1 MVAVLIGLTC
11 NLAVQTSADT
21 SGTYLSAN
29 WAWGLGIMIGIYI
42 AGGISGGHLNP
53 AISIL
58 LCVFRG
64 FPAKKAAIYIAAQI
78 TGAILA
84 GLIAFGIY
92 RDAIVS
98 FDPAGLVA
106 ANTGKSFYTQPGSFA
121 GPATSIFNEFVATAI
136 LSCAVLA
143 LGDDSN
149 APPGAGMHA
158 FIVGLVVVVLTMA
171 FGYNTGACLNPARDF
186 GPRLATA
193 MVGYGSEVFTNSQHW
208 WLWGPWASTI
218 AGALFGGFTYDIAI
232 FVGGESP
239 INYPKRRR
247 RRARMKMQKRWWQRL
262 GDRRKVRELEEG
274 IKREECAKRE
284 VD

>member
-1 MVAVLIGLTC
+1 MVATLIGLAT
-11 NLAVQTSADT
+11 NLAVQTSSDT
-21 SGTYLSAN
+21 AGNYQSGN

-64 FPAKKAAIYIAAQI
+64 FPAKKTGIYVAAQV
-78 TGAILA
+78 TGALLA

-92 RDAIVS
+92 RDAIFS
-98 FDPAGLVA
+98 FDTGGLVA
-106 ANTGKSFYTQPGSFA
+106 DNTGKSFYTQPGTFA

-136 LSCAVLA
+136 LACAVLA

-158 FIVGLVVVVLTMA
+158 FVVGLVVTVLTMA

-193 MVGYGSEVFTNSQHW
+193 MVGYGSDAFTNSHHW
-208 WLWGPWASTI
+208 WIWGPWGSTI
-218 AGALFGGFTYDIAI
+218 TGALTGGFLYDAAI

-247 RRARMKMQKRWWQRL
+247 RRARMKMQKRWWRRV
-262 GDRRKVRELEEG
+262 GDGNKVRELEEG
-274 IKREECAKRE
+274 IKKEM
-284 VD
+284 DD

>member
-1 MVAVLIGLTC
+1 MVAVLIGL
-11 NLAVQTSADT
+11 ATSLTVTT
-21 SGTYLSAN
+21 SQDQYGSFLSAN

-64 FPAKKAAIYIAAQI
+64 FPAKKTAVYITAQMI
-78 TGAILA
+78 GAILA
-84 GLIAFGIY
+84 GLLAYGLY
-92 RDAIVS
+92 HDAI
-98 FDPAGLVA
+98 FAYAGTLSA
-106 ANTGKSFYTQPGSFA
+106 TSTGSSFYTQPASFT
-121 GPATSIFNEFVATAI
+121 GPATSFFTEFIATGILACAI
-136 LSCAVLA
+136 LA

-158 FIVGLVVVVLTMA
+158 FIVGLVVTVLTMA

-186 GPRLATA
+186 GPRLATLI
-193 MVGYGSEVFTNSQHW
+193 VGYGRTVFTANDCW
-208 WLWGPWASTI
+208 WLWGAWGGTI
-218 AGALFGGFTYDIAI
+218 TGALVGGLFYDAAI

-247 RRARMKMQKRWWQRL
+247 RRARMKMQKRWW
-262 GDRRKVRELEEG
+262 RRIGRNGKKVRELEEG
-274 IKREECAKRE
+274 IKQEMDPRDE
-284 VD
+284 